1 MPRQLISSALVQVAV
16 MEVVDHRP
24 QMRFLKDDEVDG
36 LVAEIESEKAAAEA
50 SRRGGQ
56 QAPPPT

>member
-1 MPRQLISSALVQVAV
+1 

-36 LVAEIESEKAAAEA
+36 LVAEIESEKAAVEA

>member
-1 MPRQLISSALVQVAV
+1 

-36 LVAEIESEKAAAEA
+36 LVAEIENEKAAAEA